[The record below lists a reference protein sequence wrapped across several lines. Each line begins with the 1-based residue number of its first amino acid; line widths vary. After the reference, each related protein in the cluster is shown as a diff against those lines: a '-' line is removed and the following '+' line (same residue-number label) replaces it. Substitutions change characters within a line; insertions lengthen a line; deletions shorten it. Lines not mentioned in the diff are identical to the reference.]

1 MDTVS
6 RRWWMLIVRGIAS
19 FAFAVLLL
27 LGPGWDSS
35 RLLAVAFGVY
45 ALVDGAGTLV
55 FLRGARGF
63 ETAAYVG
70 RGALG
75 LAAGAAAL
83 VHPSVAIPSLYI
95 LVCAWG
101 IGTGALEM
109 MFGSR
114 TWSTV
119 PKALGFMLAGAVSF
133 GLGVT
138 AIHFA
143 LDGTGML
150 RGMLAFYAVLNGVA
164 ATALGES
171 LHAAPQ
177 PAPHAV

>member
-1 MDTVS
+1 
-6 RRWWMLIVRGIAS
+6 MLIVRGMAS

-35 RLLAVAFGVY
+35 QLLAVAFGVY
-45 ALVDGAGTLV
+45 ALVDGAGTFV
-55 FLRGARGF
+55 FVRGARGF
-63 ETAAYVG
+63 EKTAYVG

-83 VHPSVAIPSLYI
+83 AHPSAPTVSLYV
-95 LVCAWG
+95 LVSAWG

-138 AIHFA
+138 AIHFV

-150 RGMLAFYAVLNGVA
+150 RGFLAFYAVVNGIA
-164 ATALGES
+164 ATMLGES
-171 LHAAPQ
+171 LHATPRLSLN
-177 PAPHAV
+177 P

>member
-6 RRWWMLIVRGIAS
+6 RRWWMFIVRGMTS

-35 RLLAVAFGVY
+35 RLLAVLFGVY
-45 ALVDGAGTLV
+45 AFVDGAGTLV

-63 ETAAYVG
+63 ETAAYIG

-75 LAAGAAAL
+75 LAMGAAAL
-83 VHPSVAIPSLYI
+83 ANPSVPIVSLYV
-95 LVCAWG
+95 LVSAWG

-109 MFGSR
+109 LFGSR

-119 PKALGFMLAGAVSF
+119 PKALGFMLAGTASF

-143 LDGTGML
+143 LDGTQML
-150 RGMLAFYAVLNGVA
+150 RGFLALYAVVNGIA

-171 LHAAPQ
+171 LHAP
-177 PAPHAV
+177 PRLSLNP

>member
-6 RRWWMLIVRGIAS
+6 RRWWMLIVRGMAS

-45 ALVDGAGTLV
+45 AFVDGAGTLV
-55 FLRGARGF
+55 FLRGAGGF
-63 ETAAYVG
+63 ERAAYVG
-70 RGALG
+70 RGVLG
-75 LAAGAAAL
+75 LAVGAAAL
-83 VHPSVAIPSLYI
+83 ANPSVATGSLYV
-95 LVCAWG
+95 LVSAWG
-101 IGTGALEM
+101 VGTGALEM
-109 MFGSR
+109 VFGSR

-119 PKALGFMLAGAVSF
+119 PNALGFMLAGTASF

-143 LDGTGML
+143 LDGTEML
-150 RGMLAFYAVLNGVA
+150 RGFLAFYAVVNRIA

-171 LHAAPQ
+171 LHATPRLALNP
-177 PAPHAV
+177 

>member
-1 MDTVS
+1 MF
-6 RRWWMLIVRGIAS
+6 IVRGMAS
-19 FAFAVLLL
+19 FAFAMLLL

-35 RLLAVAFGVY
+35 QLLAIAFGVY

-63 ETAAYVG
+63 ETTAYAG

-83 VHPSVAIPSLYI
+83 THPSVATGSLYV
-95 LVCAWG
+95 LVSAWG
-101 IGTGALEM
+101 MSTGALEM
-109 MFGSR
+109 VFGSR

-119 PKALGFMLAGAVSF
+119 PRALGFMLAGTASF

-143 LDGTGML
+143 LDGTEML
-150 RGMLAFYAVLNGVA
+150 RGFLAFYAIVNGIA

-171 LHAAPQ
+171 LHAAPH
-177 PAPHAV
+177 PSLSP

>member
-6 RRWWMLIVRGIAS
+6 RRWWMFVVRGMAS

-35 RLLAVAFGVY
+35 RILAMAFGVY
-45 ALVDGAGTLV
+45 ALLDAAGTLTFV
-55 FLRGARGF
+55 RGAHGF
-63 ETAAYVG
+63 ETKAYIG

-75 LAAGAAAL
+75 LLVGAAAL
-83 VHPSVAIPSLYI
+83 AQPSATTTALWL
-95 LVCAWG
+95 LVSIWG
-101 IGTGALEM
+101 IGTGVLEM
-109 MFGSR
+109 LFGSR
-114 TWSTV
+114 SWSTV
-119 PKALGFMLAGAVSF
+119 PKAVGFMLAGAVSF

-143 LDGTGML
+143 LDGVGML
-150 RGMLAFYAVLNGVA
+150 RGFLAFYAVLNGVA

-171 LHAAPQ
+171 I
-177 PAPHAV
+177 HAVPKPARHAV

>member
-1 MDTVS
+1 MF
-6 RRWWMLIVRGIAS
+6 LVRGMAS

-27 LGPGWDSS
+27 LGPGWNSS
-35 RLLAVAFGVY
+35 QLLAVAFGVY

-55 FLRGARGF
+55 FLRGTRGF
-63 ETAAYVG
+63 ETTAYVG
-70 RGALG
+70 RGLLG

-83 VHPSVAIPSLYI
+83 AHPSAATGSLYV
-95 LVCAWG
+95 LVSAWG

-109 MFGSR
+109 VFGSR

-119 PKALGFMLAGAVSF
+119 PKALGFMVAGTVSF

-150 RGMLAFYAVLNGVA
+150 RGFLAFYAVVNGIA

-171 LHAAPQ
+171 LHATPQ
-177 PAPHAV
+177 ATRQAA